1 MTLRGWSMEA
11 SLNCPT
17 PMSRVRN
24 DIPALGAATMLINP
38 CTAYR
43 SVASV
48 ATIMLRLMRTT
59 LSSGL
64 FPVFMC
70 NEQEDGR

>member
-1 MTLRGWSMEA
+1 
-11 SLNCPT
+11 
-17 PMSRVRN
+17 MSRVRN